1 MIRYNFK
8 KGLTNNK
15 QNVDFYFKEK
25 ACEIINYI
33 AYSVN
38 RFYVQRKIEK
48 LINNGIEPT
57 LEEILKK

>member
-1 MIRYNFK
+1 MKIYFS
-8 KGLTNNK
+8 GLI
-15 QNVDFYFKEK
+15 NVDFYFKEK